1 MEKKHPQQRAQKT
14 PSISILSIGG
24 SIFVMFFGAGNIV
37 FPLALGY
44 QHHAHPWFAC
54 LGMLFTA
61 VFVPLM
67 GLLAML
73 LYAGDY
79 QSFFRSVGK
88 IPGNLFILLILCL
101 IGPFGGIPR
110 AIAISYSTLE
120 PLFPVDHGWM
130 FSSPVFSFLS
140 CVFIYLFACRLSK
153 LLQWLGS
160 FFFPIILGTLI
171 CIIYKAL
178 SIDPHPSAI
187 SSYTP
192 GQSWFAGLVE
202 GFNTMD
208 LLAGFFF
215 CSIVLVAIRQQ
226 LAQQQHHTD
235 QEAPLDFQKVNKASR
250 IRLTL
255 GFILAAALL
264 SAIYLGFTLCA
275 ARHANILNG
284 VPTGQILGRIS
295 QITLGPKNLL
305 TGICVFVACLTTE
318 IALVGII
325 ADFLA
330 RSVMTMTRSKYTMTY
345 PTAVILALI
354 PSYLMSILNFENIS
368 QLLLPLLQLSY
379 PALIVLTFGNIA
391 HKLWHF
397 RYTALLF
404 YATLISTILFQPAMT
419 LFKGKTELQRERYH
433 KAFFVPAETSLQSQK
448 NRANRKQFADKYAEF
463 FTETERKQLIDGTFT
478 DLDRIQVL
486 IDTKP
491 LSE

>member
-1 MEKKHPQQRAQKT
+1 MLLAQDSLRFSMKKT
-14 PSISILSIGG
+14 PSQLRLPKASPISILSIGG

-44 QHHAHPWFAC
+44 QYHSHPWFAC

-79 QSFFRSVGK
+79 QLFFRSIGK
-88 IPGNLFILLILCL
+88 VPGKLFILLILCL

-110 AIAISYSTLE
+110 AIAISYSTIE
-120 PLFPVDHGWM
+120 PLFIKSAHHGW
-130 FSSPVFSFLS
+130 FNLPIFSFVS

-160 FFFPIILGTLI
+160 FFFPIILGTLVL
-171 CIIYKAL
+171 IIYKAL
-178 SIDPHPSAI
+178 SIAPNPSSIHVYSATE
-187 SSYTP
+187 SL
-192 GQSWFAGLVE
+192 FAGVIE

-226 LAQQQHHTD
+226 LAQQQHYTD
-235 QEAPLDFQKVNKASR
+235 QETPLDFQTVSKSSR

-255 GFILAAALL
+255 GFILAASLL
-264 SAIYLGFTLCA
+264 SAIYLGFTLSA

-284 VPTGQILGRIS
+284 VPTGQILGSIS
-295 QITLGPKNLL
+295 RITLGPKNLL
-305 TGICVFVACLTTE
+305 TGLCVFIACLTTE

-330 RSVMTMTRSKYTMTY
+330 RSIMTATHSKRKMTY
-345 PTAVILALI
+345 STAVILALI
-354 PSYLMSILNFENIS
+354 PSYLMSILNFETIS
-368 QLLLPLLQLSY
+368 LLLFPLLQLSY
-379 PALIVLTFGNIA
+379 PALIALTFGSIA
-391 HKLWHF
+391 HKMWRFPYVSH
-397 RYTALLF
+397 LF
-404 YATLISTILFQPAMT
+404 YITFILTILFRLMV
-419 LFKGKTELQRERYH
+419 G
-433 KAFFVPAETSLQSQK
+433 
-448 NRANRKQFADKYAEF
+448 N
-463 FTETERKQLIDGTFT
+463 
-478 DLDRIQVL
+478 
-486 IDTKP
+486 
-491 LSE
+491 